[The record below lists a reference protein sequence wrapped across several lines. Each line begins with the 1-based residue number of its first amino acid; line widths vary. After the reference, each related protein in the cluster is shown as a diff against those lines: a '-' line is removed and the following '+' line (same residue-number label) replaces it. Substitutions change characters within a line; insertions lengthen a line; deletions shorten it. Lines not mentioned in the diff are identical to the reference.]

1 MKLKRLSK
9 ILLLASSLTLMIG
22 CANTQE
28 AGEVEE
34 EKYKV
39 GLVLS
44 VGGVNDESFNQS
56 AWEGALAAK
65 EEYENVEVTYLESNA
80 EADYTPNIE
89 TLVDM
94 DMDLIVGVG
103 FQVSDSVKEAAE
115 TYPNQT
121 FAMIDSSYDEGEEI
135 PNNVRPIL
143 FNEEQ
148 AGYLTGLIA
157 GKMTKT
163 NTIAWI
169 GGFDIP
175 SCTPFYT
182 GYEKGAKEA
191 NPNVKVLKQ
200 YINSFTDAAKGKVA
214 AQQMISNGSDIIF
227 MATGGGNM
235 GIIEAI
241 KEAGGNVKGIGVDM
255 PMSYL
260 AKDYIVTSAL
270 KNVGEGLKLTIKDY
284 IDGNFNG
291 GNEVKYDLTNG
302 GVGYEV
308 TDHLSEDLIKYVDSK
323 INK

>member
-9 ILLLASSLTLMIG
+9 IFLLASSLSLMIG
-22 CANTQE
+22 CANTEKVGE
-28 AGEVEE
+28 AE

-56 AWEGALAAK
+56 AWEGALRAE
-65 EEYENVEVTYLESNA
+65 EEYENVEVTYLESNG

-89 TLVDM
+89 TLIDM

-103 FQVSDSVKEAAE
+103 FQVADSVKEAAE
-115 TYPNQT
+115 TYPNQS

-214 AQQMISNGSDIIF
+214 AQQMIANGSDIIF

-241 KEAGGNVKGIGVDM
+241 KEANGVKGIGVDM

-260 AKDYIVTSAL
+260 AKDYIITSAL

-284 IDGNFNG
+284 IEGNFNG
-291 GNEVKYDLTNG
+291 GNEVKYDLSNG
-302 GVGYEV
+302 GVGYEI
-308 TDHLSEDLIKYVDSK
+308 TDHLSQDLIKYVDSK

>member
-1 MKLKRLSK
+1 MKLKKLSK
-9 ILLLASSLTLMIG
+9 ILLLSSILTLGIG
-22 CANTQE
+22 CAKTE
-28 AGEVEE
+28 KVDVE

-56 AWEGALAAK
+56 AWEGALRAE
-65 EEYENVEVTYLESNA
+65 EEYENVEVTYLESNG

-89 TLVDM
+89 TLIDM

-103 FQVSDSVKEAAE
+103 FQVADSVKEAAE

-135 PNNVRPIL
+135 PSNVRPIL

-163 NTIAWI
+163 NTVSWI

-214 AQQMISNGSDIIF
+214 AQQMIKEDSDVIF
-227 MATGGGNM
+227 MATGGGNT

-241 KEAGGNVKGIGVDM
+241 KEANGVKGIGVDM

-260 AKDYIVTSAL
+260 AKDYIITSAL

-284 IDGNFNG
+284 IEGNFNG
-291 GNEVKYDLTNG
+291 GNEVKYDLSNG

-308 TDHLSEDLIKYVDSK
+308 TDHLSQDLIKYVDSK

>member
-1 MKLKRLSK
+1 MKLKRLSR
-9 ILLLASSLTLMIG
+9 IFLLASSLSLMIG
-22 CANTQE
+22 CANTE
-28 AGEVEE
+28 KVDVE

-56 AWEGALAAK
+56 AWEGALRAE
-65 EEYENVEVTYLESNA
+65 EEYENVEVTYLESNG

-89 TLVDM
+89 TLIDM

-103 FQVSDSVKEAAE
+103 FQVADSVKEAAE

-135 PNNVRPIL
+135 PSNVRPIL

-163 NTIAWI
+163 NTVSWI

-214 AQQMISNGSDIIF
+214 AQQMIKEDSDVIF
-227 MATGGGNM
+227 MATGGGNT

-241 KEAGGNVKGIGVDM
+241 KEANGVKGIGVDM

-260 AKDYIVTSAL
+260 AKDYIITSAL

-284 IDGNFNG
+284 IEGNFNG
-291 GNEVKYDLTNG
+291 GNEVKYDLSNG

>member
-9 ILLLASSLTLMIG
+9 IFLLASSLTLMIG

-115 TYPNQT
+115 AYPNQT

-135 PNNVRPIL
+135 PSNVRPIL

-163 NTIAWI
+163 NTVSWI

-200 YINSFTDAAKGKVA
+200 YINSFTDAAKGKVV
-214 AQQMISNGSDIIF
+214 AQQMINENSDIIF
-227 MATGGGNM
+227 MASGGGNA

-241 KEAGGNVKGIGVDM
+241 KEAENVKGIGVDM

-260 AKDYIVTSAL
+260 AKDHIITSAL

-284 IDGNFNG
+284 IEGNFNG

-302 GVGYEV
+302 GVGYEL
-308 TDHLSEDLIKYVDSK
+308 TDHLPQEVVEFVEGK
-323 INK
+323 INSK

>member
-1 MKLKRLSK
+1 MKLKRISK
-9 ILLLASSLTLMIG
+9 IFLLASSLTLMIG
-22 CANTQE
+22 CANTEKVGE
-28 AGEVEE
+28 AE

-56 AWEGALAAK
+56 AWEGALRAE

-103 FQVSDSVKEAAE
+103 FQVSGSLKEAAE
-115 TYPNQT
+115 AYPKQA

-135 PNNVRPIL
+135 PSNVRPIL

-214 AQQMISNGSDIIF
+214 AQQMIANGSDIIF

-241 KEAGGNVKGIGVDM
+241 KEANGVKGIGVDM

-260 AKDYIVTSAL
+260 AKDYIITSAL
-270 KNVGEGLKLTIKDY
+270 KNVGEGLKLTIKDC
-284 IDGNFNG
+284 IEGNFNG
-291 GNEVKYDLTNG
+291 GNEVKYDLSNG

-308 TDHLSEDLIKYVDSK
+308 TGHLSKDLIKYVDSK

>member
-1 MKLKRLSK
+1 MKLKRLSR
-9 ILLLASSLTLMIG
+9 IFLLASSLSLMIG
-22 CANTQE
+22 CANTE
-28 AGEVEE
+28 KANVE

-56 AWEGALAAK
+56 AWEGALRAE
-65 EEYENVEVTYLESNA
+65 EEYENVEVTYLESNG

-89 TLVDM
+89 TLIDM

-103 FQVSDSVKEAAE
+103 FQVADSVKEAAE
-115 TYPNQT
+115 TYPNQA

-135 PNNVRPIL
+135 PSNVRPIL

-163 NTIAWI
+163 NTVSWI

-214 AQQMISNGSDIIF
+214 AQQMIANGSDIIF

-241 KEAGGNVKGIGVDM
+241 KEANGVKGIGVDM

-260 AKDYIVTSAL
+260 AKDYIITSAL

-284 IDGNFNG
+284 IEGNFNG
-291 GNEVKYDLTNG
+291 GSEVKYDLSNG

-308 TDHLSEDLIKYVDSK
+308 TDHLSQDLIKYVDSK
-323 INK
+323 IKK

>member
-9 ILLLASSLTLMIG
+9 IFLLASSLSLMIG
-22 CANTQE
+22 CAKTEKAN
-28 AGEVEE
+28 VE

-56 AWEGALAAK
+56 AWEGALRAK
-65 EEYENVEVTYLESNA
+65 EEYENVEVTYLESNG

-103 FQVSDSVKEAAE
+103 FQVADSVKEAAE
-115 TYPNQT
+115 AYPNQT
-121 FAMIDSSYDEGEEI
+121 FAMIDSSYNEGEEI
-135 PNNVRPIL
+135 PGNVRPIL

-157 GKMTKT
+157 GEMTKT
-163 NTIAWI
+163 NTISWI

-214 AQQMISNGSDIIF
+214 AQQMIANGSDIIF

-241 KEAGGNVKGIGVDM
+241 KEVNGVKGIGVDM

-260 AKDYIVTSAL
+260 AKDYIITSAL

-284 IDGNFNG
+284 IEGNFNG
-291 GNEVKYDLTNG
+291 GSEVKYDLSNG

-308 TDHLSEDLIKYVDSK
+308 TDHLSQDLIKYVDSK

>member
-1 MKLKRLSK
+1 MKLKRLSR
-9 ILLLASSLTLMIG
+9 IFLLASSLSLMIG
-22 CANTQE
+22 CANTEKVGE
-28 AGEVEE
+28 AE

-103 FQVSDSVKEAAE
+103 FQVSDSVKEAAKA
-115 TYPNQT
+115 YPKQA

-135 PNNVRPIL
+135 PSNVRPIL

-182 GYEKGAKEA
+182 GFEKGAKEV
-191 NPNVKVLKQ
+191 NPNVKVLRQ

-214 AQQMISNGSDIIF
+214 AQQMIANGSDIIF

-241 KEAGGNVKGIGVDM
+241 KEANGVKGIGVDM

-291 GNEVKYDLTNG
+291 GNEVKYDLSNG
-302 GVGYEV
+302 GVGYEI
-308 TDHLSEDLIKYVDSK
+308 TDHLSEDLIKYVDNK

>member
-1 MKLKRLSK
+1 MKLKKLSK
-9 ILLLASSLTLMIG
+9 ILLLSSILTLGIG
-22 CANTQE
+22 CAKTE
-28 AGEVEE
+28 KVDVE

-56 AWEGALAAK
+56 AWEGALRAK
-65 EEYENVEVTYLESNA
+65 EEYENVEVTYLESNG

-89 TLVDM
+89 TLIDM

-103 FQVSDSVKEAAE
+103 FQVADSVKEAAE

-163 NTIAWI
+163 NTVAWI

-214 AQQMISNGSDIIF
+214 AQQMIKEDSDVIF

-241 KEAGGNVKGIGVDM
+241 KEANGVKGIGVDM

-260 AKDYIVTSAL
+260 AKDYIITSAL

-284 IDGNFNG
+284 IEGNFNG
-291 GNEVKYDLTNG
+291 GNEVKYDLSNG
-302 GVGYEV
+302 GVGYEI
-308 TDHLSEDLIKYVDSK
+308 TDHLSQDLIKYVDSK

>member
-1 MKLKRLSK
+1 MKLKRLSR
-9 ILLLASSLTLMIG
+9 IFLLASSLSLMIG
-22 CANTQE
+22 CANTE
-28 AGEVEE
+28 KVDVE

-56 AWEGALAAK
+56 AWEGALRAE
-65 EEYENVEVTYLESNA
+65 EEYENVEVTYLESNG

-89 TLVDM
+89 TLIDM

-103 FQVSDSVKEAAE
+103 FQVADSVKEAAE
-115 TYPNQT
+115 TYPNQS

-135 PNNVRPIL
+135 PSNVRPIL

-163 NTIAWI
+163 NTISWI

-214 AQQMISNGSDIIF
+214 AQQMIANGSDVIF
-227 MATGGGNM
+227 MATGGGNT

-241 KEAGGNVKGIGVDM
+241 KEANDIKGIGVDM

-260 AKDYIVTSAL
+260 AKDYIITSAL

-284 IDGNFNG
+284 IEGNFNG
-291 GNEVKYDLTNG
+291 GNEVKYDLSNG

-308 TDHLSEDLIKYVDSK
+308 TDHLSQDLIKYVDSK

>member
-1 MKLKRLSK
+1 MKLKKLSK
-9 ILLLASSLTLMIG
+9 ILLLSSSLSLMIG
-22 CANTQE
+22 CAKTE
-28 AGEVEE
+28 KVDVE

-56 AWEGALAAK
+56 AWEGALRAK
-65 EEYENVEVTYLESNA
+65 EEYENVEVTYLESNG

-89 TLVDM
+89 TLIDM
-94 DMDLIVGVG
+94 DMALIVGVG
-103 FQVSDSVKEAAE
+103 FQVADSVKEAAE
-115 TYPNQT
+115 TYPDQT

-135 PNNVRPIL
+135 PSNVRPIL

-214 AQQMISNGSDIIF
+214 AQQMIANGSDIIF
-227 MATGGGNM
+227 MATGGGNT

-241 KEAGGNVKGIGVDM
+241 KEANGVKGIGVDM
-255 PMSYL
+255 PMRYL
-260 AKDYIVTSAL
+260 AKDYIITSAL

-284 IDGNFNG
+284 IEGNFNG
-291 GNEVKYDLTNG
+291 GNEVKYDLSNG

>member
-1 MKLKRLSK
+1 MKLKKLSK
-9 ILLLASSLTLMIG
+9 ILLLSSVLTLSIG
-22 CANTQE
+22 CAKTE
-28 AGEVEE
+28 KVDVE

-56 AWEGALAAK
+56 AWEGALRAE
-65 EEYENVEVTYLESNA
+65 EEYENVEVTYLESNG

-103 FQVSDSVKEAAE
+103 FQVADSVKEAAE

-135 PNNVRPIL
+135 PSNVRPIL

-163 NTIAWI
+163 NTVSWI

-214 AQQMISNGSDIIF
+214 AQQMIANGSDIIF

-241 KEAGGNVKGIGVDM
+241 KEANGVKGIGVDM

-260 AKDYIVTSAL
+260 AKDYIITSAL

-284 IDGNFNG
+284 IEGNFNG
-291 GNEVKYDLTNG
+291 GNEVKYDLSNG

>member
-1 MKLKRLSK
+1 MKLKRLSR
-9 ILLLASSLTLMIG
+9 IFLLASSLSLMIG
-22 CANTQE
+22 CANTE
-28 AGEVEE
+28 KVNVE

-56 AWEGALAAK
+56 AWEGALRAE
-65 EEYENVEVTYLESNA
+65 EEYENVEVTYLESNG

-89 TLVDM
+89 TLIDM

-103 FQVSDSVKEAAE
+103 FQVADSVKEAAE

-135 PNNVRPIL
+135 PSNVRPIL

-214 AQQMISNGSDIIF
+214 AQQMIKEDSDVIF
-227 MATGGGNM
+227 MATGGGNT

-241 KEAGGNVKGIGVDM
+241 KEANGVKGIGVDM

-260 AKDYIVTSAL
+260 AKDHIITSAL

-284 IDGNFNG
+284 IEGNFNG
-291 GNEVKYDLTNG
+291 GNEVKYDLSNG
-302 GVGYEV
+302 GVGYEI
-308 TDHLSEDLIKYVDSK
+308 TDHLSEDLIEYVDNK

>member
-9 ILLLASSLTLMIG
+9 IFLLASSLSLMIG
-22 CANTQE
+22 CANTE
-28 AGEVEE
+28 KVNVE

-56 AWEGALAAK
+56 AWEGALRAE
-65 EEYENVEVTYLESNA
+65 EEYENVEVTYLESNG

-89 TLVDM
+89 TLIDM

-103 FQVSDSVKEAAE
+103 FQVADSVKEAVE
-115 TYPNQT
+115 TYPNQA
-121 FAMIDSSYDEGEEI
+121 FAMIDSSYDKGEEI

-148 AGYLTGLIA
+148 AGNLTGLIA

-163 NTIAWI
+163 NTVSWI
-169 GGFDIP
+169 GGFDIS
-175 SCTPFYT
+175 SCTSFYT

-214 AQQMISNGSDIIF
+214 AQQMIANGSDIIF
-227 MATGGGNM
+227 MATGGGNT

-241 KEAGGNVKGIGVDM
+241 KEANGVKGIGVDM

-260 AKDYIVTSAL
+260 AKDYIITSAL

-284 IDGNFNG
+284 IEGNFNG
-291 GNEVKYDLTNG
+291 GNEVKYDLSNG
-302 GVGYEV
+302 GVGYEI
-308 TDHLSEDLIKYVDSK
+308 TDHLSQDLIKYVDSK

>member
-1 MKLKRLSK
+1 MKFKKLSK
-9 ILLLASSLTLMIG
+9 ILLLSSILTLGIG
-22 CANTQE
+22 CARTEKVN
-28 AGEVEE
+28 VE

-56 AWEGALAAK
+56 AWEGALRAE
-65 EEYENVEVTYLESNA
+65 EEYENVEVTYLESNG
-80 EADYTPNIE
+80 EADYIPNIE

-94 DMDLIVGVG
+94 NMDLIVGVG

-115 TYPNQT
+115 AYPNQT
-121 FAMIDSSYDEGEEI
+121 FAMIDSTYDNVEEI
-135 PNNVRPIL
+135 PSNVRPIL

-163 NTIAWI
+163 NTVSWI

-191 NPNVKVLKQ
+191 NPNVKVLRQ
-200 YINSFTDAAKGKVA
+200 YINSFTDAAKGKVSA
-214 AQQMISNGSDIIF
+214 KQMIKEGSDIIF

-302 GVGYEV
+302 GVGYEI
-308 TDHLSEDLIKYVDSK
+308 TDHLSEDLIKYVDNK

>member
-34 EKYKV
+34 KYKV

-56 AWEGALAAK
+56 AWEGALRAE
-65 EEYENVEVTYLESNA
+65 EEYENVEVTYLESNG

-103 FQVSDSVKEAAE
+103 FQVADSVKEAAE
-115 TYPNQT
+115 AYPNQT

-135 PNNVRPIL
+135 PSNVRPIL
-143 FNEEQ
+143 FDEEG
-148 AGYLTGLIA
+148 AGYLTGLVA

-163 NTIAWI
+163 NTIACI

-175 SCTPFYT
+175 SLTPFFE
-182 GYEKGAKEA
+182 GFEKGAKEV
-191 NPNVKVLKQ
+191 NPSVKVLKQ

-214 AQQMISNGSDIIF
+214 AQQMIANGSDIIF

-241 KEAGGNVKGIGVDM
+241 KEANGVKGIGVDM

-260 AKDYIVTSAL
+260 AKDYIITSAL

-284 IDGNFNG
+284 TEGNFNG
-291 GNEVKYDLTNG
+291 GNEVKYDLSNG
-302 GVGYEV
+302 GVGYEI

>member
-9 ILLLASSLTLMIG
+9 ILLLSSILTLGIG
-22 CANTQE
+22 CAKTE
-28 AGEVEE
+28 KVDVE

-56 AWEGALAAK
+56 AWEGALRAE
-65 EEYENVEVTYLESNA
+65 EEYENVEVTYLESNG

-89 TLVDM
+89 TLIDM

-103 FQVSDSVKEAAE
+103 FQVADSVKEAAE
-115 TYPNQT
+115 TYPNQA
-121 FAMIDSSYDEGEEI
+121 FAMIDSSYDKGEEI

-214 AQQMISNGSDIIF
+214 AQQMIKEDSDVIF
-227 MATGGGNM
+227 MATGGGNT

-241 KEAGGNVKGIGVDM
+241 KEANGVKGIGVDM

-260 AKDYIVTSAL
+260 AKDYIITSAL

-284 IDGNFNG
+284 IEGDFNG
-291 GNEVKYDLTNG
+291 GNEVKYDLSNG
-302 GVGYEV
+302 GVGYEI